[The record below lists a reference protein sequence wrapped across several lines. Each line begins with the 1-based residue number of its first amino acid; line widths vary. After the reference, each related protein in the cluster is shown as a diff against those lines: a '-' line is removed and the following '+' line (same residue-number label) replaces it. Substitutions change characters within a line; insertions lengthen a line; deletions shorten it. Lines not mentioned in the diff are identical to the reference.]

1 MKMRQSLATF
11 EAAFHEA
18 KVESVVTREELRR
31 EAAQRSR
38 QRRKARVEKS
48 GKMRFV
54 LLIATILA
62 TAVLV
67 TVAMFETL
75 SVLVGG

>member
-1 MKMRQSLATF
+1 MRQSLSTF
-11 EAAFHEA
+11 EAAF
-18 KVESVVTREELRR
+18 REEAAEMVVKREKLRR
-31 EAAQRSR
+31 QAIQRAR
-38 QRRKARVEKS
+38 QRRTERVQKQ

-54 LLIATILA
+54 MLTAVILA

-75 SVLVGG
+75 SLLVG

>member
-48 GKMRFV
+48 GKVRFM

-75 SVLVGG
+75 SLLVG